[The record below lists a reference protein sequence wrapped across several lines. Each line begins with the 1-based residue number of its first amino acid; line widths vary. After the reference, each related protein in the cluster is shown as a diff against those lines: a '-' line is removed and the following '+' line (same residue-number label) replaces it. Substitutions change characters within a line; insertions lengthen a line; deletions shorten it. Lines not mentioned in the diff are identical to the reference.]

1 MEMPLSK
8 ATTAQADRRADR
20 KSRGLSWPNLAWG
33 ILLPLALLGT
43 WSWAVASGRLPSTLI
58 AGPGAVL
65 KSLEVM
71 ARDGSLWSNIVASV
85 LRLAI
90 GFGIGTGAG
99 VGVGILVAASTYGR
113 RVLGP
118 TLGAL
123 APVPPL
129 AWGPLLIILLG
140 IGEEPKIA
148 LVAIG
153 TFFVVLTGTVE
164 GIRGTERAFLE
175 LAEVLGKSRR
185 ETLFSILLPSAVP
198 AAFTAMRVAL
208 ALSWTL
214 LLGAE
219 MIASS
224 RGLGWLLQDARNFSR
239 ADDMLAAMI
248 VIGLLGRCSDL
259 VLAWIEKRFTPW
271 RLTYNSAQVLPSA

>member
-1 MEMPLSK
+1 MEMPLAK
-8 ATTAQADRRADR
+8 VATAQSSRRSGR
-20 KSRGLSWPNLAWG
+20 TLRGLSWPNLAWG
-33 ILLPLALLGT
+33 LLLPIAILGT
-43 WSWAVASGRLPSTLI
+43 WNWAVASGRLPSSLI

-65 KSLEVM
+65 KSLEIMV
-71 ARDGSLWSNIVASV
+71 RDGSLWSNIVASV
-85 LRLAI
+85 LRLVI
-90 GFGIGTGAG
+90 GFGIGTSAG
-99 VGVGILVAASTYGR
+99 IGIGILVAASTYGR
-113 RVLGP
+113 RLLGP

-140 IGEEPKIA
+140 IGEEPKVA

-164 GIRGTERAFLE
+164 GIRGTERLFLE
-175 LAEVLGKSRR
+175 LAQVLGKSRR
-185 ETLFSILLPSAVP
+185 QTLFSILLPSAVP
-198 AAFTAMRVAL
+198 TVFTSMRVAL

-259 VLAWIEKRFTPW
+259 VLARIEKRFTPW